1 MKSINGINISSIVNI
16 KEVFS
21 EDLIS
26 SLICQKC
33 SKLSFPPCLCSNCNH
48 SYCYNCLL
56 LNKLLC
62 PICKGKLVFFPEDI
76 KSLYK
81 ELLIKCNENKCGELL
96 RLNQLDDHYKN
107 SIRHNYSIINFQG
120 INTKQ
125 YEVSIFIKLKQNDI
139 IQSYFY
145 NEEQFDTD
153 TNDF

>member
-1 MKSINGINISSIVNI
+1 M
-16 KEVFS
+16 
-21 EDLIS
+21 LW
-26 SLICQKC
+26 L
-33 SKLSFPPCLCSNCNH
+33 
-48 SYCYNCLL
+48 
-56 LNKLLC
+56 
-62 PICKGKLVFFPEDI
+62 
-76 KSLYK
+76 
-81 ELLIKCNENKCGELL
+81 KCNENKCGELL